1 MQASFGTV
9 PLMTHVDTQK
19 QIHDRIQSFVNEL
32 GGLVRQAALEACQEA
47 LGGVAAPKRRGRP
60 RKTKKAPARRKAVKR
75 KAKKT
80 GKRAK
85 RSGAQVEAI
94 SVRVLAHVKKKPG
107 QSVTEISK
115 ALRRTPKDLQLPIRK
130 LIADK
135 KLRTTGQR
143 RGTKYFAAGR
153 GAGKKK
159 VAKKRATKKATKR
172 ATKKRVAKR
181 AVRRKARRAGKKAA
195 TKK

>member
-1 MQASFGTV
+1 MG
-9 PLMTHVDTQK
+9 HVNIQK
-19 QIHDRIQSFVNEL
+19 QIHDRVESFVNEL
-32 GGLVRQAALEACQEA
+32 SGLVRRAALEAVQDA
-47 LGGVAAPKRRGRP
+47 LGGAAPKRRGRP
-60 RKTKKAPARRKAVKR
+60 RKAKKAPARRKAVKR

-85 RSGAQVEAI
+85 RSGAQVDA
-94 SVRVLAHVKKKPG
+94 VAARVLAHVKKKPG
-107 QSVTEISK
+107 QSVTEIAK
-115 ALRRTPKDLQLPIRK
+115 TLRRTPKDLSLPIQK

-159 VAKKRATKKATKR
+159 VVKKRATKETA
-172 ATKKRVAKR
+172 
-181 AVRRKARRAGKKAA
+181 RRKTTRAGKRRSR
-195 TKK
+195 KK

>member
-1 MQASFGTV
+1 MA
-9 PLMTHVDTQK
+9 HVNIQK
-19 QIHDRIQSFVNEL
+19 QIQDRVQSFVNEL
-32 GGLVRQAALEACQEA
+32 TGLIRQAGLEAVQEA
-47 LGGVAAPKRRGRP
+47 MGGAAAPKRRVRP

-94 SVRVLAHVKKKPG
+94 AARVLAHVKKKPG
-107 QSVTEISK
+107 QSVTEIAK
-115 ALRRTPKDLQLPIRK
+115 TLRRTPKDLQLPIQK
-130 LIADK
+130 LIAGK

-143 RGTKYFAAGR
+143 RGTKYFVGGR

-159 VAKKRATKKATKR
+159 KVAKKRTTKKRATKRRTA
-172 ATKKRVAKR
+172 KK
-181 AVRRKARRAGKKAA
+181 AVRRKTSRPVKK
-195 TKK
+195 

>member
-1 MQASFGTV
+1 MA
-9 PLMTHVDTQK
+9 HVNIQK
-19 QIHDRIQSFVNEL
+19 QIQDRVQSFVNEL
-32 GGLVRQAALEACQEA
+32 TGLIRQAGLEAVQDA
-47 LGGVAAPKRRGRP
+47 LGGVAPKRRGRP
-60 RKTKKAPARRKAVKR
+60 RKAKKAPARRKAVKR

-94 SVRVLAHVKKKPG
+94 AARVLAHVKKKPG
-107 QSVTEISK
+107 QSVTEIAK
-115 ALRRTPKDLQLPIRK
+115 TLRRTPKDLQLPIRK

-159 VAKKRATKKATKR
+159 TVVKRRATKKAIRRKTKR
-172 ATKKRVAKR
+172 AGTKGSRKR
-181 AVRRKARRAGKKAA
+181 
-195 TKK
+195 